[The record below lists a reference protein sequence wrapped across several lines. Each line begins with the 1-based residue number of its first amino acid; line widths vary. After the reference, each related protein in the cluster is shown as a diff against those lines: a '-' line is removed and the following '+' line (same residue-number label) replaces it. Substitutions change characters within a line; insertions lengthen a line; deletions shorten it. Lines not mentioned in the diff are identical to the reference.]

1 MCLAVPAEVLSVE
14 NDIAVCRVDLGQTT
28 VKASLMLLPE
38 TPKIGEFLIIH
49 AGFALRLLDRE
60 EAEESLRVL
69 SQAVECPLGAGAE
82 G

>member
-1 MCLAVPAEVLSVE
+1 MCLAVPAEVVSVE
-14 NDIAVCRVDLGQTT
+14 NDMAVCRVDQGQTT
-28 VKASLMLLPE
+28 VKACLMLLPE
-38 TPKIGEFLIIH
+38 PPAIGDFVIIH

-69 SQAVECPLGAGAE
+69 GGAVGCSLGTGTE

>member
-14 NDIAVCRVDLGQTT
+14 NELAVCRVDQGKTT

-38 TPKIGEFLIIH
+38 SPKVVEFLIIH
-49 AGFALRLLDRE
+49 AGFALRILDKE
-60 EAEESLRVL
+60 QAEETLRTLDHAAECSL
-69 SQAVECPLGAGAE
+69 ATGTE

>member
-1 MCLAVPAEVLSVE
+1 MCLAVPAEVLSIE
-14 NDIAVCRVDLGQTT
+14 NDIAVCRVDRGETT

-38 TPKIGEFLIIH
+38 TPEIGEFLIIH

-60 EAEESLRVL
+60 EAEESLRAL
-69 SQAVECPLGAGAE
+69 RLTAECPLSTGTE